1 MCRRVFGAGTGIVE
15 KYLMLTSLHIENI
28 AVIRCADVD
37 FRGGFSALTGET
49 GAGKSLLVDSINL
62 LLGNRV
68 SRELV
73 RSGEKQA
80 TVSAVFESLAEPV
93 LRELSEMGFP
103 CEDATLM
110 LQRTLTADGRS
121 QTRLNGQTV
130 TQAIQRR
137 VAGMLVS
144 IHGQSDSQKILQK
157 SSHLTLID
165 AYIKPD
171 EALDAYRAVYRD
183 YCEVRRRLES
193 LSHDASETL
202 RRQEMLKYQIED
214 IDALKLRDGEEEA
227 AEKERDRLL
236 NLEKINQNAEL
247 AYRCLSGGEKT
258 SAVDLLRRARSAVAA
273 LGTTVEGTD
282 DLLDR
287 LDRAESELFDI
298 AETVA
303 GFVDDDR
310 EDPTARI
317 DRLEGRLDAIAKLK
331 RKYGAT
337 VTEVLAFRDRA
348 AAELEAID
356 CSDEKRAALEADC
369 KRLRAEVERCAAI
382 LHEKRVAGAK
392 EIIGKVTETLSF
404 LDMPKVRFDI
414 AFTVCEPNENGT
426 DDAEFLIASNPG
438 EPLLPMVR
446 IASGGELSRIMLA
459 LRSVIND
466 RDGAETVIFDEIDT
480 GVSGKTSRKI
490 GIKLSEAAKH
500 AQVLCVTHSAQI
512 ASLADAHYRV
522 SKIERD
528 GRAET
533 CVRELTDDDRV
544 EEIARILGGIEVTR
558 VQREAAREMIE
569 EYRTT
574 GK

>member
-1 MCRRVFGAGTGIVE
+1 MCRRLFGAGTGIVE

-28 AVIRCADVD
+28 AVIRRADVD
-37 FRGGFSALTGET
+37 FRAGFSVLTGET
-49 GAGKSLLVDSINL
+49 GAGKSLLVDSVNL

-73 RSGEKQA
+73 RTGEEQA
-80 TVSAVFESLAEPV
+80 TVSAVFEDLSEPV
-93 LRELSEMGFP
+93 LRELSEMVFP

-110 LQRTLTADGRS
+110 LQRTLTADGKS
-121 QTRLNGQTV
+121 QTRMNGQTV
-130 TQAIQRR
+130 TQAVQRR
-137 VAGMLVS
+137 IAGMLVS
-144 IHGQSDSQKILQK
+144 IHGQSDSQKMLQK
-157 SSHLTLID
+157 ASHLSLVD
-165 AYIKPD
+165 AFVKP
-171 EALDAYRAVYRD
+171 EAELAAYRAVYEN
-183 YCEVRRRLES
+183 YCETRRRLEL
-193 LSHDASETL
+193 LSRDASETL
-202 RRQEMLKYQIED
+202 RRQEMLKYQIAD

-236 NLEKINQNAEL
+236 NLEKINQNSDL
-247 AYRCLSGGEKT
+247 AYRCLSGGEKV
-258 SAVDLLRRARSAVAA
+258 SAVSLLRRARNAVAA
-273 LGTTVEGTD
+273 LGTVVEGTD
-282 DLLDR
+282 ELLDR
-287 LDRAESELFDI
+287 LDRAESEILDI
-298 AETVA
+298 AEIVA
-303 GFVDDDR
+303 GFADDDR

-337 VTEVLAFRDRA
+337 VAEVLAFRDRA
-348 AAELEAID
+348 AAELDAID
-356 CSDEKRAALEADC
+356 CSDEKRAALESDC
-369 KRLRAEVERCAAI
+369 RQLRAEVERYAAI
-382 LHEKRVAGAK
+382 LHGKRVAGAK
-392 EIIGKVTETLSF
+392 VITAKVTETLAY
-404 LDMPKVRFDI
+404 LDMPKVRFEI
-414 AFTVCEPNENGT
+414 AFTPCEPNANGT

-480 GVSGKTSRKI
+480 GISGKTSRKI

-500 AQVLCVTHSAQI
+500 AQVICVTHSAQI
-512 ASLADAHYRV
+512 ASLADVHYRV
-522 SKIERD
+522 SKTERN
-528 GRAET
+528 GRAEAF
-533 CVRELTDDDRV
+533 VEELSGDDRV

-574 GK
+574 GN